1 MDITLLMTIALLHSV
16 ALVSPGPDFAIIVKI
31 ATQQARTVALSAAA
45 GISVAILVHSILSL
59 TGVSLLIKSSPLAYI
74 VVQLVGASYLGW
86 MGFGALKSTMSNY
99 ISKRQ
104 PSSAATELCGADSS
118 SAPLSSQAHS
128 SQAQSSQA
136 HLSQAHSSER
146 IPTNTG
152 KGSASVAYSMNAQQ
166 GFIKGLYTNLL
177 NPKALV
183 FFLTLFSALIT
194 PEVNGATKIAAAIL
208 LLGLSLIWFGFLA
221 IVLSKPGVQQYLQK
235 ATALIDCVIGCLF
248 ISVAIAIV
256 YGLIV
261 S

>member
-104 PSSAATELCGADSS
+104 PSLAATELCGADSS
-118 SAPLSSQAHS
+118 SAPLS

-152 KGSASVAYSMNAQQ
+152 KGSTSVAYSMNAQQ

-235 ATALIDCVIGCLF
+235 ATALIDSVIGCLF

-256 YGLIV
+256 YGLVV